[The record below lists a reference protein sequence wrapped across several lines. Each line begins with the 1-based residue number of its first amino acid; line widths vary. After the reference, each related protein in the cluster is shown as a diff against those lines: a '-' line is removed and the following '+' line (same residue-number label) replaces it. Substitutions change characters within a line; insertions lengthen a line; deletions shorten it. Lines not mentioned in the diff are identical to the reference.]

1 MTSSLSINNREYSS
15 TIKKTSV
22 VICLDGSQK
31 EYLDEAS
38 KAKFTPNLD
47 KIISKGEYLIAHS
60 AIPSFTNPNNISIVT
75 GRPSSVHGIC
85 GNFFY
90 TPSTREEVMMNDPQY
105 LRAPTIFEKYYEL
118 GAKIALVT
126 AKDKLRTLLG
136 NGLKYD
142 AKRAICFSAEK
153 SDQASMEHNGI
164 ENVNEWLGMPIPNVY
179 SSDLSEFVMAAGVK
193 LLKEYKP
200 DIMYLSTTDYI
211 QHKYEPGH
219 KVANKFYSMFDGYIG
234 QLDNLGAMLVI
245 TADHGMKPKSKK
257 DGSPNAIFLQ
267 DHLDAAFSKRKTKVI
282 LPITDPYVVHHGA
295 LGSFATIYLEDKN
308 DIDVVIKE
316 IKTIKEIEV
325 VLNKE
330 EACITYNLPED
341 RTGDII
347 CMSSEFMTIGSS
359 KDKHDLSDLNEPLRS
374 HGGLHEREV
383 PFIINKKMS
392 QIDLN
397 KQLYNYDA
405 FYYALMGASEN

>member
-1 MTSSLSINNREYSS
+1 MTNTLSINNREYPS
-15 TIKKTSV
+15 ILNQTSI

-31 EYLDEAS
+31 EYLEEAS
-38 KAKFTPNLD
+38 KSNLTPNLD
-47 KIISKGEYLIAHS
+47 KLIASGENLLVHS

-75 GRPSSVHGIC
+75 GQPSSVHGIC

-90 TPSTREEVMMNDPQY
+90 TPETGKEVMMNDPQY
-105 LRAPTIFEKYYEL
+105 LRAPTIFEKFYQA

-136 NGLKYD
+136 NGLKFNEG
-142 AKRAICFSAEK
+142 RTICFSAEK
-153 SDQASMEHNGI
+153 SDQATKIENGI
-164 ENVNEWLGMPIPNVY
+164 ENVNDWLGMPVPEVY
-179 SSDLSEFVMAAGVK
+179 SQDLSEFVMAAGVK
-193 LLKEYKP
+193 LMEEFKP

-211 QHKYEPGH
+211 QHKYAPGH
-219 KVANKFYSMFDGYIG
+219 EVANKFYSMFDKYIG
-234 QLDNLGAMLVI
+234 QLDELGATIII
-245 TADHGMKPKSKK
+245 TADHGMKPKSKE

-267 DHLDAAFSKRKTKVI
+267 DHLDDKFNKNKTKVI

-308 DIDVVIKE
+308 DLEDVIME
-316 IKTIKEIEV
+316 IKKIKDIEV

-330 EACITYNLPED
+330 EGCSQYNLPKD
-341 RTGDII
+341 RMGDII

-359 KDKHDLSDLNEPLRS
+359 KDKHNLSGLNEPLRS

-383 PFIINKKMS
+383 PFIVNKKMP
-392 QIDLN
+392 QIDSN

-405 FYYALMGASEN
+405 FYYAISGTNS

>member
-1 MTSSLSINNREYSS
+1 MTISFSINKREYPRV
-15 TIKKTSV
+15 IKNASV
-22 VICLDGSQK
+22 VVCLDGSQK

-38 KAKFTPNLD
+38 KENYTPNLD
-47 KIISKGEYLIAHS
+47 KIVNRGEYLLAHS

-75 GRPSSVHGIC
+75 GQPSSVHGIC

-90 TPSTREEVMMNDPQY
+90 SPLTGEEVMMNDPQY
-105 LRAPTIFEKYYEL
+105 LRAPTIFEKYYKT

-136 NGLKYD
+136 NGLKYNEN
-142 AKRAICFSAEK
+142 RALCFSAEK
-153 SDQASMEHNGI
+153 SNQATMELNGI
-164 ENVNEWLGMPIPNVY
+164 ENVNEWLGMPVPEVY
-179 SSDLSEFVMAAGVK
+179 SAELSEFVMAAGVK
-193 LLKEYKP
+193 LMKEYKP
-200 DIMYLSTTDYI
+200 DILYLSTTDYI

-219 KVANKFYSMFDGYIG
+219 EIANKFYSMFDRYVGY
-234 QLDNLGAMLVI
+234 LDDMGVMLVI
-245 TADHGMKPKSKK
+245 TADHGMKSKSQE
-257 DGSPNAIFLQ
+257 DGSPNAFFLQ
-267 DHLDAAFSKRKTKVI
+267 DHLDVIFSKGTTKVI

-295 LGSFATIYLEDKN
+295 LGSFATIYVENKN
-308 DIDVVIKE
+308 DIDTVIKE
-316 IKTIKEIEV
+316 IKKIKEIEV

-330 EACITYNLPED
+330 DACNTYNLPED

-359 KDKHDLSDLNEPLRS
+359 KEKHDLSGLNEPLRS

-383 PFIINKKMS
+383 PFIINKK
-392 QIDLN
+392 IDKIDSN

-405 FYYALMGASEN
+405 FYYALMGAGLN

>member
-1 MTSSLSINNREYSS
+1 MTNTLFINNREYPS
-15 TIKKTSV
+15 ILNQTSI

-31 EYLDEAS
+31 EYIDEAS
-38 KAKFTPNLD
+38 KLNLTPNLD
-47 KIISKGEYLIAHS
+47 DIIQKGENLMAHS

-75 GRPSSVHGIC
+75 GQPSSVHGIC

-90 TPSTREEVMMNDPQY
+90 TPETGKEVMMNDPQY
-105 LRAPTIFEKYYEL
+105 LRAPTIFEKFYQA

-136 NGLKYD
+136 NGLKFNEG
-142 AKRAICFSAEK
+142 RTICFSAEK
-153 SDQASMEHNGI
+153 SDQATKIENGI
-164 ENVNEWLGMPIPNVY
+164 ENVNDWLGMPVPEVY
-179 SSDLSEFVMAAGVK
+179 SQDLSEFVMAAGVK
-193 LLKEYKP
+193 LMEEFKP

-211 QHKYEPGH
+211 QHKYAPGH
-219 KVANKFYSMFDGYIG
+219 EVANKFYSMFDKYIG
-234 QLDNLGAMLVI
+234 QLDELGATIII
-245 TADHGMKPKSKK
+245 TADHGMKPKSKE

-267 DHLDAAFSKRKTKVI
+267 DHLDDKFNKNKTKVI

-308 DIDVVIKE
+308 DLEDVMME
-316 IKTIKEIEV
+316 IKKIKDIEV

-330 EACITYNLPED
+330 EGCSQYNLPKD
-341 RTGDII
+341 RMGDII

-359 KDKHDLSDLNEPLRS
+359 KDKHNLSGLNEPLRS

-383 PFIINKKMS
+383 PFIVNKKMP
-392 QIDLN
+392 QIDSN

-405 FYYALMGASEN
+405 FYYAISGTNS

>member
-1 MTSSLSINNREYSS
+1 MTNTLSVNNREYPS
-15 TIKKTSV
+15 ILNHTSI

-31 EYLDEAS
+31 EYIDEAS
-38 KAKFTPNLD
+38 KLNLTPNLD
-47 KIISKGEYLIAHS
+47 DIIQKGENLMAHS

-75 GRPSSVHGIC
+75 GQPSSVHGIC

-90 TPSTREEVMMNDPQY
+90 TPETGKEVMMNDPQY
-105 LRAPTIFEKYYEL
+105 LRAPTIFEKFYQA

-136 NGLKYD
+136 NGLKFNEG
-142 AKRAICFSAEK
+142 RTICFSAEK
-153 SDQASMEHNGI
+153 SDQATKIENGI
-164 ENVNEWLGMPIPNVY
+164 ENVNDWLGMPVPEVY
-179 SSDLSEFVMAAGVK
+179 SQDLSEFVMAAGVK
-193 LLKEYKP
+193 LMEEFKP

-211 QHKYEPGH
+211 QHKYAPGH
-219 KVANKFYSMFDGYIG
+219 EVANKFYSMFDKYIG
-234 QLDNLGAMLVI
+234 QLDEIGATIII
-245 TADHGMKPKSKK
+245 TADHGMKPKSKE

-267 DHLDAAFSKRKTKVI
+267 DHLDDKFNKNKTKVI

-308 DIDVVIKE
+308 DLEDVMME
-316 IKTIKEIEV
+316 IKKIKDIEV

-330 EACITYNLPED
+330 EGCSQYNLPKD
-341 RTGDII
+341 RMGDII

-359 KDKHDLSDLNEPLRS
+359 KDKHNLSGLNEPLRS

-383 PFIINKKMS
+383 PFIVNKKMP
-392 QIDLN
+392 QIDSN

-405 FYYALMGASEN
+405 FYYAISGTNS

>member
-1 MTSSLSINNREYSS
+1 MASIFNINNREYSS
-15 TIKKTSV
+15 SFKKTAV

-38 KAKFTPNLD
+38 NANLTPNLD
-47 KIISKGEYLIAHS
+47 KIIKKGENLIAHS

-75 GRPSSVHGIC
+75 GQPSSVHGIC

-90 TPSTREEVMMNDPQY
+90 TPSTGEEVMMNDPKY
-105 LRAPTIFEKYYEL
+105 LRAPTIFEKFYES
-118 GAKIALVT
+118 GSKIALIT

-142 AKRAICFSAEK
+142 EKRAICFSAEK
-153 SDQASMEHNGI
+153 SDQATMKFNGI
-164 ENVNEWLGMPIPNVY
+164 ENINKWLNRGVPEVY
-179 SSDLSEFVMAAGVK
+179 SAELSEFVMLAGVK
-193 LLKEYKP
+193 LMKEYKP

-219 KVANKFYSMFDGYIG
+219 KVANKFYSMFDRYIG
-234 QLDNLGAMLVI
+234 QLDDLGAMLVI
-245 TADHGMKPKSKK
+245 TADHGMKPKSKE
-257 DGSPNAIFLQ
+257 DGSPNAVFLQ
-267 DHLDAAFSKRKTKVI
+267 DYLDEAFSKGKTKVI

-295 LGSFATIYLEDKN
+295 LGSFATIYLQDKK
-308 DIDVVIKE
+308 DLDAVIKE
-316 IKTIKEIEV
+316 IKKIKEIEI
-325 VLNKE
+325 VLDKNDACKE
-330 EACITYNLPED
+330 YNLPED

-347 CMSSEFMTIGSS
+347 CMASEFLTIGSS
-359 KDKHDLSDLNEPLRS
+359 KEKHDLSGLNEPLRS

-383 PFIINKKMS
+383 PFIINKKMNE
-392 QIDLN
+392 IDSS

-405 FYYALMGASEN
+405 FYYAIKGAGTN

>member
-1 MTSSLSINNREYSS
+1 MTNTLSINNREYPS
-15 TIKKTSV
+15 ILNQTSI

-31 EYLDEAS
+31 EYIDEAS
-38 KAKFTPNLD
+38 KLNLTPNLD
-47 KIISKGEYLIAHS
+47 DIIQKGEYLMAHS

-75 GRPSSVHGIC
+75 GQPSSVHGIC

-90 TPSTREEVMMNDPQY
+90 TPETGKEVMMNDPQY
-105 LRAPTIFEKYYEL
+105 LRAPTIFEKFYQA

-136 NGLKYD
+136 NGLKFNED
-142 AKRAICFSAEK
+142 RTICFSAEK
-153 SDQASMEHNGI
+153 SDQATKIENGI
-164 ENVNEWLGMPIPNVY
+164 EKVNDWLGMPVPEVY
-179 SSDLSEFVMAAGVK
+179 SQDLSEFVMAAGVK
-193 LLKEYKP
+193 LMEEFKP

-211 QHKYEPGH
+211 QHKYAPGH
-219 KVANKFYSMFDGYIG
+219 EVANKFYSMFDKYIG
-234 QLDNLGAMLVI
+234 QLDAIGATIII
-245 TADHGMKPKSKK
+245 TADHGMKPKSKE

-267 DHLDAAFSKRKTKVI
+267 DHLDDKFNKNKTKVI

-308 DIDVVIKE
+308 DLEDVIME
-316 IKTIKEIEV
+316 IKKIKDIEV

-330 EACITYNLPED
+330 EGCSQYNLPKD
-341 RTGDII
+341 RMGDII

-359 KDKHDLSDLNEPLRS
+359 KDKHNLSGLNEPLRS

-383 PFIINKKMS
+383 PFIVNKKMP
-392 QIDLN
+392 QIDSN

-405 FYYALMGASEN
+405 FYYAISGTNS

>member
-1 MTSSLSINNREYSS
+1 MGKTIKINGRDYPG
-15 TIKKTSV
+15 ILKKTSI

-31 EYLDEAS
+31 EYLEEAS
-38 KAKFTPNLD
+38 KSKMTPMID
-47 KIISKGEYLIAHS
+47 KIIKKGENFLAYS

-75 GRPSSVHGIC
+75 GQPSSIHGIC

-90 TPSTREEVMMNDPQY
+90 SPSTNEEVMMNDPKY
-105 LRAPTIFEKYYEL
+105 LRAPTIFEKFYEE
-118 GAKIALVT
+118 GAKIAVVT

-136 NGLKYD
+136 NGLKFN
-142 AKRAICFSAEK
+142 ANRAICFSAEK
-153 SDQASMEHNGI
+153 SDQASIIENGI
-164 ENVNEWLGMPIPNVY
+164 EDVNKWLNMNVPEVY
-179 SSDLSEFVMAAGVK
+179 SQDLSEFVLAAGVK
-193 LLKEYKP
+193 LMTDFDP

-211 QHKYEPGH
+211 QHKYAPDHELA
-219 KVANKFYSMFDGYIG
+219 KQFYAMFDKYIG
-234 QLDNLGAMLVI
+234 QLDAFGATIII
-245 TADHGMKPKSKK
+245 TADHGMKPKSKA

-267 DHLDAAFSKRKTKVI
+267 DHLDRKFQKGITKVV

-295 LGSFATIYLEDKN
+295 LGSFATIYLSDKN
-308 DIDVVIKE
+308 DIEPVITE
-316 IKTIKEIEV
+316 IKKIKDIEI

-330 EACITYNLPED
+330 EACSLYNLPKD

-359 KDKHDLSDLNEPLRS
+359 EANHDFSGLNEPLRS

-383 PFIINKKMS
+383 PFIINKKMK

-405 FYYALMGASEN
+405 FYYALLGSN